1 MSDQTKSPKNPFN
14 FNAKTE
20 EERKAAQQNKGQVT
34 NKTDTLKF
42 TINGT
47 QGGRANVVIDTQDE
61 RLEASFVPEK
71 DNMIWHR
78 KIEGGS
84 TKEGYSFAL
93 TLKDE
98 NSKLL
103 LEDSDIEQL
112 DLFKDNVLVARFD
125 NGWAEE
131 LDHERHRPEI
141 EKIKETF
148 NDYEREFHSIA
159 PTKDK
164 DRDR

>member
-1 MSDQTKSPKNPFN
+1 MSDHPKSPKNPFK
-14 FNAKTE
+14 FNAQTE
-20 EERKAAQQNKGQVT
+20 EERKADQQNKGQAI

-61 RLEASFVPEK
+61 RLEASFIPEK
-71 DNMIWHR
+71 DHMIWYR
-78 KIEGGS
+78 KIEGGNA
-84 TKEGYSFAL
+84 KEGYSFAL

-112 DLFKDNVLVARFD
+112 DLFKDSVLVARFD
-125 NGWAEE
+125 NGWADD

-141 EKIKETF
+141 DKIKETF
-148 NDYEREFHSIA
+148 HDHEREFHSIA
-159 PTKDK
+159 PKKDE

>member
-1 MSDQTKSPKNPFN
+1 MSDHPKPPKNPFN
-14 FNAKTE
+14 FGAKAE
-20 EERKAAQQNKGQVT
+20 EEKKAANPNKGQAT
-34 NKTDTLKF
+34 NKSNPLKF

-47 QGGRANVVIDTQDE
+47 QGGRANAVIDTQDE
-61 RLEASFVPEK
+61 RIEASFIPEK
-71 DNMIWHR
+71 DNMVWHR
-78 KIEGGS
+78 KIEGVNA
-84 TKEGYSFAL
+84 TEGYSFAL

-125 NGWAEE
+125 NGWATGSE
-131 LDHERHRPEI
+131 HERHRPEI
-141 EKIKETF
+141 DKIKETF
-148 NDYEREFHSIA
+148 RDHEREFHSIA
-159 PTKDK
+159 PKKDD